1 MPGVKVG
8 LRDRWSALPR
18 GVFGRRSSAVSVL
31 PGTAVPSDVDIN
43 YMPRVEVRD
52 VPGYL
57 NMRAARGVVLLLVL
71 FIERAAGF
79 RIVPAANA
87 QKSSVTAMSSSRSA
101 DTARAGEHG
110 LGRYCKKGQACLGKV
125 DTISC
130 GLNLTVC
137 VRCLCTHSLA
147 HAVSLQAHICCRLS
161 GKCPRRP
168 RPSCA

>member
-1 MPGVKVG
+1 VPGVKVG

-31 PGTAVPSDVDIN
+31 PGTAVHSDIN

-52 VPGYL
+52 AGYL